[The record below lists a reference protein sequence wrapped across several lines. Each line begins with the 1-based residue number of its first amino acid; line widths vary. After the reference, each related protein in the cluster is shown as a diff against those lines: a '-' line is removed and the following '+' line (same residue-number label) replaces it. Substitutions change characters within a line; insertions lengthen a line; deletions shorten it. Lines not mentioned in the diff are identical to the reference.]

1 MDLYIFRHGRPVRQ
15 VVDEAEDEAA
25 DPQLSDVG
33 QRQAARTADYLRD
46 HGIHHVVSST
56 MRRAHETAV
65 PTAQMLGLDIERID
79 DLKESDHTS
88 NVYVP
93 LEEMSPDD
101 PDTAHYFDLDSIED
115 HIFSEGIDVFEERVR
130 RGFEHVIATNKGKR
144 VAVFCH
150 GMVIAVYLK
159 TIVGMTDVLSMR
171 PDYCG
176 LTRVQASSTGV
187 RSVRSFNETHH
198 VSDLIEW

>member
-15 VVDEAEDEAA
+15 VIEEESEAVADPELSDLGHQQASRAA
-25 DPQLSDVG
+25 DF
-33 QRQAARTADYLRD
+33 LRN
-46 HGIHHVVSST
+46 HSIHHVVSST
-56 MRRAHETAV
+56 MQRAHQTAL
-65 PTAQMLGLDIERID
+65 PTANMLGLEIERID
-79 DLKESDHTS
+79 ELKESDHAS
-88 NVYVP
+88 KVYVP
-93 LEEMSPDD
+93 LEEISPDD
-101 PDTAHYFDLDSIED
+101 PDTAHFFDAESREDLVFSDGLDAFQD
-115 HIFSEGIDVFEERVR
+115 RVH
-130 RGFEHVIATNKGKR
+130 RGFEHVIATNKGRR

-159 TIVGMTDVLSMR
+159 TIMGVDDVFAMR
-171 PDYCG
+171 ADYCG

>member
-15 VVDEAEDEAA
+15 VIEEESEAVA
-25 DPQLSDVG
+25 DPELSDLG
-33 QRQAARTADYLRD
+33 HQQAARAADFLRN
-46 HGIHHVVSST
+46 HSIHHVVSST
-56 MRRAHETAV
+56 MQRAHQTAL
-65 PTAQMLGLDIERID
+65 PTANMLGLEIERID
-79 DLKESDHTS
+79 ELKESDHAS
-88 NVYVP
+88 KVYVP
-93 LEEMSPDD
+93 LEEISPDD
-101 PDTAHYFDLDSIED
+101 PDTAHFFDAESREDLVFSDGLDAFQD
-115 HIFSEGIDVFEERVR
+115 RVH
-130 RGFEHVIATNKGKR
+130 RGFEHVIATNKGRR

-159 TIVGMTDVLSMR
+159 TIMGVDDVFAMR
-171 PDYCG
+171 ADYCG